1 MCVLS
6 FWAESVA
13 QFSQCLKQHAKD
25 RGLESPVGY
34 SKGQRCDPDASE
46 DDCNRL
52 GVKKAAHLGY
62 LGGRYARC
70 E

>member
-25 RGLESPVGY
+25 RGLESPVGF
-34 SKGQRCDPDASE
+34 SKGQQYDPDASE
-46 DDCNRL
+46 DAVQD
-52 GVKKAAHLGY
+52 GAKKSAH